1 MRYADVPASAVN
13 AVTAALSVRF
23 REVLTLA
30 RCDRGRSRTSK
41 SARIQLPASASNEH
55 PLMRAVALS
64 DDDFARAAL
73 AARAS
78 LP

>member
-30 RCDRGRSRTSK
+30 RCDLGRELAVEDHRSSRMALTICCPNTDCDHELF
-41 SARIQLPASASNEH
+41 SAAT
-55 PLMRAVALS
+55 
-64 DDDFARAAL
+64 ARF
-73 AARAS
+73 
-78 LP
+78 